1 MTTLRHSAHAPARIR
16 ELSAAV
22 AGQIAAGEVVER
34 PAAALKELLEN
45 ALDGG
50 ARRITVE
57 LEGAGLE
64 RLAVRD
70 DGAGIRAAELELA
83 FRRHATS
90 KLSRAE
96 QLWSIDGYGFRG
108 EALAA
113 IAAAAGR
120 LLASSRAAGDPVGAQ
135 ISYRGGRLEGVERC
149 ARGPGTSVELWELF
163 AQQPARR
170 SFLPGPRSERA
181 ALTRVAA
188 DAVLARPE
196 VGLRLEL
203 EGRVT
208 LRHDPQRPSAAAP
221 SRRCARP
228 GPRSSAPSRPSGRS
242 GGRART
248 RSCASRVWP
257 GRRATAGADAR
268 GCGCSST
275 DARCATAVWPG
286 RCSRPTAAGCRP
298 AASRW
303 SWRG

>member
-1 MTTLRHSAHAPARIR
+1 MTTLRQPAAAAARIR
-16 ELSAAV
+16 ELSASV

-50 ARRITVE
+50 ARRITIE

-96 QLWSIDGYGFRG
+96 QLWALDGYGFRG

-120 LLASSRAAGDPVGAQ
+120 LLASSRVAADPVGAQ
-135 ISYRGGRLEGVERC
+135 LSYVGGRLQAVERC

-170 SFLPGPRSERA
+170 AFLPGPRSERA

-188 DAVLARPE
+188 DAVLARPD
-196 VGLRLEL
+196 VGL
-203 EGRVT
+203 
-208 LRHDPQRPSAAAP
+208 Q
-221 SRRCARP
+221 ARA
-228 GPRSSAPSRPSGRS
+228 GGSG
-242 GGRART
+242 
-248 RSCASRVWP
+248 
-257 GRRATAGADAR
+257 D
-268 GCGCSST
+268 
-275 DARCATAVWPG
+275 
-286 RCSRPTAAGCRP
+286 
-298 AASRW
+298 AASRPRK
-303 SWRG
+303 RGR

>member
-1 MTTLRHSAHAPARIR
+1 MTTLQHSAHAPARIR

-96 QLWSIDGYGFRG
+96 QLWALDGYGFRG

-120 LLASSRAAGDPVGAQ
+120 LLASSRTAEEPVGAQ
-135 ISYRGGRLEGVERC
+135 SATWLDGCRAWSA
-149 ARGPGTSVELWELF
+149 ARAARAPASSSGSCSRSSRRAARF
-163 AQQPARR
+163 CPAR
-170 SFLPGPRSERA
+170 
-181 ALTRVAA
+181 
-188 DAVLARPE
+188 AR
-196 VGLRLEL
+196 
-203 EGRVT
+203 
-208 LRHDPQRPSAAAP
+208 
-221 SRRCARP
+221 
-228 GPRSSAPSRPSGRS
+228 SGR
-242 GGRART
+242 R
-248 RSCASRVWP
+248 
-257 GRRATAGADAR
+257 
-268 GCGCSST
+268 
-275 DARCATAVWPG
+275 
-286 RCSRPTAAGCRP
+286 
-298 AASRW
+298 
-303 SWRG
+303 